1 MASAFHA
8 SLGRSTTVALI
19 VLPIAIPVAYLVC
32 LNRAIRKS
40 TTSIARRR
48 DQPPSLSPESS
59 HQPRDPASLPAD
71 VKSDSSQWV
80 VAYERVVSNPIS
92 TSSLAFAVAEPSTLS
107 HSSPDGSSTTQP
119 STLLREYIRAAQV
132 AFSWTPQAVLIRAM
146 IKEAD
151 IRRSFDGAWIDG
163 LTFAPGE
170 LVNGV
175 YRVSHHQNESSTM
188 SERAELIMEVPASF
202 KGPSVRG
209 LLVAAIEP
217 APAADSQRSNSQR
230 ADETDEGG
238 KVVFVNETWM
248 WRRTEEKPT
257 LLETPFGKW
266 FHTQLAGWLIMKGIS
281 AVVGVGKQK
290 TH

>member
-1 MASAFHA
+1 MASTIQA

-19 VLPIAIPVAYLVC
+19 VLPVAIPVAYLVY

-40 TTSIARRR
+40 TTSIAGRR
-48 DQPPSLSPESS
+48 QPPSLSPPAS

-80 VAYERVVSNPIS
+80 VAYERVISNPIP
-92 TSSLAFAVAEPSTLS
+92 TSSLAYAVAEPSTLP
-107 HSSPDGSSTTQP
+107 HSSPDGPSTTQP
-119 STLLREYIRAAQV
+119 STLLREYIRATHV

-151 IRRSFDGAWIDG
+151 IRRSFDGAWIDS
-163 LTFAPGE
+163 LAFSPGE

-175 YRVSHHQNESSTM
+175 YRVSHHQKARSTV
-188 SERAELIMEVPASF
+188 SERVEFTMEVPASY

-209 LLVAAIEP
+209 LIVAGIEP
-217 APAADSQRSNSQR
+217 ATAADSQRS
-230 ADETDEGG
+230 DETDKAEH
-238 KVVFVNETWM
+238 VVFVNETWM
-248 WRRTEEKPT
+248 WRQAEKKPT

-266 FHTQLAGWLIMKGIS
+266 FHTQLAGWLIMKGLR
-281 AVVGVGKQK
+281 AVVGAGKQK
-290 TH
+290 TQ